1 MNENTKIALSVIVA
15 VLVSVAGMAV
25 LVTLDTSIR
34 ENLIGPQGI
43 QGIQGIQG
51 LQGEVGL
58 PGESVIGTT
67 GPQGETGL
75 QGIQGVQGIQGEQGE
90 PGEVGPPS
98 FGNLTRIIIVNDLGE
113 KIEYGYVVNGD
124 FEEPTWNVVGWETYG
139 HLGAGSGE
147 DSLEGRQ
154 LGLCGDSGATA
165 TQKVFLYEYDLSFE
179 FYYRPVPNGA
189 PIEFI
194 VYFDDIVVFQDVF
207 DGSILPWSSVKVD
220 LSPLMDTLGE
230 HTIRFVV
237 LENYIEDARVMIDKV
252 SIS

>member
-15 VLVSVAGMAV
+15 VLVSVSASYVLITPQEGPMGSQGIQGEQGLRGESGESIVGSVGLQGEAG
-25 LVTLDTSIR
+25 L
-34 ENLIGPQGI
+34 QGI

-51 LQGEVGL
+51 ED
-58 PGESVIGTT
+58 
-67 GPQGETGL
+67 
-75 QGIQGVQGIQGEQGE
+75 GIQGE

-98 FGNLTRIIIVNDLGE
+98 YGNLTRIIIVHDLGE

-124 FEEPTWNVVGWETYG
+124 FEEPAFNVVGWETYG
-139 HLGAGSGE
+139 HLGVGSGE

-154 LGLCGDSGATA
+154 LGLCGDRGATS
-165 TQKVFLYEYDLSFE
+165 TQKVFLYEYNLNFE
-179 FYYRPVPNGA
+179 FYYRPVPNGY

-194 VYFDDIVVFQDVF
+194 AYFDDIVVFQGIYDET
-207 DGSILPWSSVKVD
+207 ILPWSLVRVD

-230 HTIRFVV
+230 HTIKFVV
-237 LENYIEDARVMIDKV
+237 LENHIEDARVMVDKV

>member
-1 MNENTKIALSVIVA
+1 MEQSKIYKLLALTAIVSILISVGIF
-15 VLVSVAGMAV
+15 
-25 LVTLDTSIR
+25 TLMKDSF
-34 ENLIGPQGI
+34 IGPQGI

-165 TQKVFLYEYDLSFE
+165 SQTVFLYEYNLNFE
-179 FYYRPVPNGA
+179 FYYRAVPNGS

-194 VYFDDIVVFQDVF
+194 VYFDDTVVFHEVF
-207 DGSILPWSSVKVD
+207 NGTILPWSSVRVN
-220 LSPLMDTLGE
+220 LSPLMGIFGE
-230 HTIRFVV
+230 HIIKFVV
-237 LENYIEDARVMIDKV
+237 PENDVEESRIMIDKV